1 MPSGKTKTLV
11 TGGAGFLGQHLV
23 QQLIDSG
30 KWDVT
35 VFDIR
40 EAAIAGAKTII
51 GTQSAFDPLMQ
62 HTSPHG
68 VMKLHV
74 RGHET
79 PCSPRP

>member
-40 EAAIAGAKTII
+40 EATIAGAKTII
-51 GTQSAFDPLMQ
+51 GRQPSAFDCLFN
-62 HTSPHG
+62 SI
-68 VMKLHV
+68 LSCNI
-74 RGHET
+74 T
-79 PCSPRP
+79 PVGSIATV